1 MLFPNQQ
8 HQSQTPIN
16 SIFCFVVFCSMTQNS
31 QILQGF
37 KCVYIY
43 STVDLFLLNPKA
55 YLALENQIP
64 SRISSIIVVTFFCYL
79 LFSHAALGQM
89 QLSIAVF
96 YQHSVLVFQII
107 NFLFCICCFLL
118 KCISSTLCF
127 LSRRNMDVPI
137 SQVKL
142 SAQFFLKQ
150 FKTCSRYTLICLTLS
165 TSAAHFPS
173 PAVRHAKCSFIL
185 MVFAGVCILWNS
197 LKLSQLRVF
206 CLWSLL
212 SVPD

>member
-1 MLFPNQQ
+1 M
-8 HQSQTPIN
+8 
-16 SIFCFVVFCSMTQNS
+16 
-31 QILQGF
+31 
-37 KCVYIY
+37 CVYIFY
-43 STVDLFLLNPKA
+43 CGFIPSQSKSLLSFGESNSLQDLFHHCCYFLL
-55 YLALENQIP
+55 
-64 SRISSIIVVTFFCYL
+64 
-79 LFSHAALGQM
+79 
-89 QLSIAVF
+89 LSPFQPCSPWSDVAVYCSV

-212 SVPD
+212 SVPH